1 MSTMHQTGFE
11 IFPVKPSALEAP
23 GKTGRIDPTE
33 AVVVRPLLGV
43 TKAASILGVSK
54 SWLYRH
60 AHELPSVRAGRLL
73 RFDRNLLL
81 RQFQSTT
88 PSRTGNRLNPTRGIQ
103 MRRYQ
108 RGSVFKKGKRSKT
121 WYGMWRE
128 DVRKPDGGI
137 VRRQRKIRL
146 GTVSELPTL
155 AAAREKLAHEIGSA
169 PSVEMTFGELV
180 ERWKAPGFH
189 STRPSMDVRSGW

>member
-1 MSTMHQTGFE
+1 MSTMHQSGIE
-11 IFPVKPSALEAP
+11 IFSVQPAAVEAP
-23 GKTGRIDPTE
+23 DRTKLLDLTE
-33 AVVVRPLLGV
+33 AVVVGPLLGV
-43 TKAASILGVSK
+43 AEAASILDVSK

-73 RFDRNLLL
+73 RFDRTLLL
-81 RQFQSTT
+81 RQFQCTT
-88 PSRTGNRLNPTRGIQ
+88 PSRTGNRLNPKRGIQ

-146 GTVSELPTL
+146 GTVSELPT
-155 AAAREKLAHEIGSA
+155 
-169 PSVEMTFGELV
+169 
-180 ERWKAPGFH
+180 
-189 STRPSMDVRSGW
+189 